1 MIKTNAVSNAVLYPQ
16 IWEVP
21 IETYLDI
28 ADLLIRK
35 CPKWAE
41 YYQTELNSKKEEN
54 DLSMLEMVE
63 ARKKVKKDKRF

>member
-16 IWEVP
+16 IWEVS

-28 ADLLIRK
+28 TDLLIRK

-54 DLSMLEMVE
+54 DL
-63 ARKKVKKDKRF
+63 